1 MVIYFAR
8 LILMGGRRLYIQRHL
23 ESQVREASEFYPVVM
38 VCGQRQVGKST
49 MLNHIKEE
57 GRRYITLDDGNAR
70 RLAEKDAALFFE
82 TYGYPLLI
90 DEFQRV
96 PSILLE
102 MKRIVGQK
110 ALDGE
115 DNSGMYWLTGSQKF
129 KMMKDVS
136 ESLAGRIAVFDMSG
150 LSAAEIEEREAVFF
164 HPALEN
170 LRQRVQNY
178 HPKNVHEIYER
189 IFKGGMPK
197 LITSNLDRERFYMDY
212 VNTYLER
219 DIKQLALVGKLGEF
233 YDFLVFMAARTSMEL
248 KYSEIAGA
256 IGISAPTAKEWVSIL
271 ERSGIIFIL
280 RPYYNNIT
288 SRLVK
293 TPEMY
298 FLDTGLAAYLCR
310 WPNAETLERGAM
322 DGAFFETYVVSE
334 IVKSYYN
341 AGKRPDLYYYRD
353 IDGKE
358 IDLLLVEGD
367 RMYPM
372 EIKKAKMPNHA
383 DKNFSVL
390 GKLKMDVQPGVILCM
405 ADELLPYSRDT
416 WYFPVAAI

>member
-1 MVIYFAR
+1 M
-8 LILMGGRRLYIQRHL
+8 YIQRHL
-23 ESQVREASEFYPVVM
+23 ESQIWEASKFYPVVM

-49 MLNHIKEE
+49 MLNHIKEKE
-57 GRRYITLDDGNAR
+57 RRYVTLDDGNAR
-70 RLAEKDAALFFE
+70 RLAEKDPALFFE
-82 TYGYPLLI
+82 TYGFPLLI

-102 MKRIVGQK
+102 MKRIVDKK
-110 ALDGE
+110 ALEGE
-115 DNSGMYWLTGSQKF
+115 DNNGMYWLTGSQKF

-150 LSAAEIEEREAVFF
+150 LSAAEIEGREAGVFY
-164 HPALEN
+164 PVVEE
-170 LRQRVQNY
+170 LRRRVQNY
-178 HPKNVHEIYER
+178 QPKTIHEIYEQ
-189 IFKGGMPK
+189 IFRGGMPK
-197 LITSNLDRERFYMDY
+197 LIATKLDRERFYTDY
-212 VNTYLER
+212 INTYLER
-219 DIKQLALVGKLGEF
+219 DIKELALVGKLGEF

-248 KYSEIAGA
+248 KYSEIANA

-288 SRLVK
+288 NRLVK
-293 TPEMY
+293 TPKMY
-298 FLDTGLAAYLCR
+298 FMDTGLAAYLCR
-310 WPNAETLERGAM
+310 WPNAETLEKGAM

-358 IDLLLVEGD
+358 IDLLFAEGD
-367 RMYPM
+367 KIYPV
-372 EIKKAKMPNHA
+372 EIKKAKAPDRA

-390 GKLKMDVQPGVILCM
+390 DKLKKDIQPGVILCM
-405 ADELLPYSRDT
+405 ADEMLPFSRDV
-416 WYFPVAAI
+416 WYFPAAGI

>member
-1 MVIYFAR
+1 M
-8 LILMGGRRLYIQRHL
+8 YIQRHL
-23 ESQVREASEFYPVVM
+23 ESQIREASKFYPVVM

-49 MLNHIKEE
+49 MLNHIKEKE
-57 GRRYITLDDGNAR
+57 RRYVTLDDGNAR
-70 RLAEKDAALFFE
+70 RLAEKDPALFFE
-82 TYGYPLLI
+82 TYGFPLLI

-102 MKRIVGQK
+102 MKRIVDKK
-110 ALDGE
+110 ALEGE
-115 DNSGMYWLTGSQKF
+115 DNNGMYWLTGSQKF

-150 LSAAEIEEREAVFF
+150 LSAAEIEGREAGVFY
-164 HPALEN
+164 PVVEE
-170 LRQRVQNY
+170 LRRRAQNY
-178 HPKNVHEIYER
+178 QPKTIHEIYEQ
-189 IFKGGMPK
+189 IFRGGMPK
-197 LITSNLDRERFYMDY
+197 LIATKLDRERFYTDY
-212 VNTYLER
+212 INTYLER
-219 DIKQLALVGKLGEF
+219 DIKELALVGKLGEF

-248 KYSEIAGA
+248 KYSEIANA

-288 SRLVK
+288 NRLVK
-293 TPEMY
+293 TPKMY
-298 FLDTGLAAYLCR
+298 FMDTGLAAYLCR
-310 WPNAETLERGAM
+310 WPNAETLEKGAM

-358 IDLLLVEGD
+358 IDLLFAEGD
-367 RMYPM
+367 KIYPV
-372 EIKKAKMPNHA
+372 EIKKAKAPDRA

-390 GKLKMDVQPGVILCM
+390 DKLKKDIQPGVILCM
-405 ADELLPYSRDT
+405 ADEMLPFSRDV
-416 WYFPVAAI
+416 WYFPAAGI

>member
-1 MVIYFAR
+1 M
-8 LILMGGRRLYIQRHL
+8 YIQRHL
-23 ESQVREASEFYPVVM
+23 ENHVREASKFYPVVM

-49 MLNHIKEE
+49 MLNHIKENE
-57 GRRYITLDDGNAR
+57 RRYVTLDDGNAR
-70 RLAEKDAALFFE
+70 RLAEKDPALFFE

-102 MKRIVGQK
+102 MKRIVDRK

-115 DNSGMYWLTGSQKF
+115 DNNGMYWLTGSQKF

-136 ESLAGRIAVFDMSG
+136 ESLAGRIAVFDMSS
-150 LSAAEIEEREAVFF
+150 LSAAELAGREGCVF
-164 HPALEN
+164 HPAIEE
-170 LRQRVQNY
+170 LRERMQSCISV
-178 HPKNVHEIYER
+178 NVHEVYER

-197 LITSNLDRERFYMDY
+197 LIATDMDRERFYADY
-212 VNTYLER
+212 INTYLER
-219 DIKQLALVGKLGEF
+219 DIKELSLVGKLGEF

-248 KYSEIAGA
+248 KYSEIANA

-271 ERSGIIFIL
+271 ERSGIIYIL
-280 RPYYNNIT
+280 RPYYSNIT
-288 SRLVK
+288 NRLVK
-293 TPEMY
+293 TPKMY
-298 FLDTGLAAYLCR
+298 FMDTGLAAYLCR
-310 WPNAETLERGAM
+310 WPNAETLENGAM

-358 IDLLLVEGD
+358 IDLLFVEGD
-367 RMYPM
+367 RIYPM

-383 DKNFSVL
+383 DKNFPVL
-390 GKLKMDVQPGVILCM
+390 NKLKMDVRTGVILCM
-405 ADELLPYSRDT
+405 ADEMLPYSRDV
-416 WYFPVAAI
+416 WYFPVAGI